1 MLTKI
6 EKAIIQEFN
15 SLRIPAI
22 YKIDNTFNILYVE
35 HIRMDICPFLLKN
48 KKQKLNINEEK
59 KAYSAFLA
67 TTFPYVVIAVPF
79 LAILVGNTQSHISIP
94 RITDSIK

>member
-35 HIRMDICPFLLKN
+35 HIHMDICPFLLQN

-67 TTFPYVVIAVPF
+67 
-79 LAILVGNTQSHISIP
+79 NISVA
-94 RITDSIK
+94 DFNDEAKHHLNLMKSVMSIFFKSIH